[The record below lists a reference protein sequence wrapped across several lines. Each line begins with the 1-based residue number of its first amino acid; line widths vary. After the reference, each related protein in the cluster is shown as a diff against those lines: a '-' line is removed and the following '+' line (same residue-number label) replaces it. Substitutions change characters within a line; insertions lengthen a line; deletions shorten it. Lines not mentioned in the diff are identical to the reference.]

1 MDRKGIELSDGL
13 LTYLDWDWYVVDCF
27 KVIRMMGCAVKT
39 DDEDHPYSIIEFPHL
54 ILDPSEIR
62 RRGYHHYKE
71 QQLKTTCWTTT
82 YCDKTEVLKFLG
94 RVASSP
100 ELSMEDVDCYT
111 PFGMYR
117 SRPMG
122 GTA

>member
-1 MDRKGIELSDGL
+1 MDGKGMELSDGL
-13 LTYLDWDWYVVDCF
+13 LTYLEWDWY
-27 KVIRMMGCAVKT
+27 
-39 DDEDHPYSIIEFPHL
+39 
-54 ILDPSEIR
+54 
-62 RRGYHHYKE
+62 
-71 QQLKTTCWTTT
+71 
-82 YCDKTEVLKFLG
+82 

-100 ELSMEDVDCYT
+100 ELSMEDVDCCT